1 MYKGSQGAWNRKSE
15 AGIVSENANL
25 WLSSS
30 QDICRMPQ
38 TQGACQ
44 GDPPPPVLG
53 RGPTRP
59 NVLLFRPETCAD
71 FSKDIQ
77 SVRGRAWAVAGAQG
91 SSPESPP
98 TPGAL
103 RMTRSGNNSKTC
115 FKKKTQAGLSFLS
128 VSCFRKDLLG
138 AIREEWIYKTR
149 HFPVSF

>member
-38 TQGACQ
+38 TQGATP
-44 GDPPPPVLG
+44 GDSPPPVLG
-53 RGPTRP
+53 GGPARP
-59 NVLLFRPETCAD
+59 NVPLSRPETCAD

-103 RMTRSGNNSKTC
+103 RMTKSGNNSKT
-115 FKKKTQAGLSFLS
+115 FF
-128 VSCFRKDLLG
+128 
-138 AIREEWIYKTR
+138 
-149 HFPVSF
+149 